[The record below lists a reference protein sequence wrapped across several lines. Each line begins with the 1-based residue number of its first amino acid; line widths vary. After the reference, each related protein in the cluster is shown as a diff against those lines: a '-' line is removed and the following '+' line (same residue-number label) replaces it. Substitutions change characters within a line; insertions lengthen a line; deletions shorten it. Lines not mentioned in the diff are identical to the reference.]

1 MRNLF
6 YRLFFLAF
14 IPIWLVGCV
23 EPAPMV
29 TPANDVAKMP
39 TEKSMLMTT
48 SPSTPKTLPTSTP
61 TTLPPALVTEESSQ
75 TQDASAQGGIYYVT
89 DEFDAVAYVLPN
101 DWGEYLASPWQEE
114 DKIIGSTIT
123 ASSDLGAYLNWGAPG
138 VTISVSRQLDK
149 GYIQMMDEFRDV
161 FAESCVEHKSRWEFE
176 NDFHRG
182 MRQRFWDCGGE
193 SGPTLDLL
201 ALVNKENPQAYT
213 AMVTIVWFYPV
224 EYQLTEEYLLS
235 FIVIPDNLP

>member
-1 MRNLF
+1 MPLW
-6 YRLFFLAF
+6 LAACF
-14 IPIWLVGCV
+14 ESAAML
-23 EPAPMV
+23 
-29 TPANDVAKMP
+29 TPTNDVTQLP
-39 TEKSMLMTT
+39 TETYMLMAT
-48 SPSTPKTLPTSTP
+48 SLSTPTTVPTSTP
-61 TTLPPALVTEESSQ
+61 TVTTLPPASVTEGSSQ
-75 TQDASAQGGIYYVT
+75 TQDASAQGGIYFVT
-89 DEFDAVAYVLPN
+89 DEFDAVVYVLPN

-123 ASSDLGAYLNWGAPG
+123 ASSDLGAYLNWGASG

-161 FAESCVEHKSRWEFE
+161 YAESCEEHKSRWEIE

-182 MRQRFWDCGGE
+182 MRQRFWRCGGE

-201 ALVNKENPQAYT
+201 ALVNKENPLAYT
-213 AMVTIVWFYPV
+213 AMVIIVWFYPV
-224 EYQLTEEYLLS
+224 EYQLNEEYLLS